1 MKYCSNCGHEL
12 REGVSVCPNCGNNLE
27 DKRTVKNNKMS
38 KKNKSIIIIAASL
51 ILIVIIAL
59 IVISQILSPEKQID
73 NISQAIEE
81 ENAALLVENIDN
93 EISETDAEAYFT
105 YINEAEGK
113 DSMLEDLSTLIESD
127 DNSQYQEV
135 YDGMNTLLAVEEN
148 GKQYLLFKNYD
159 IKIPKVS
166 VYSYDDFNID
176 EFTYDY
182 NGKER
187 RWNGTTDKI
196 VDVIPGIYNFEGVS
210 KIGEDEYNGVISVDL
225 TNDTLINFN
234 PGYFKIN
241 LTENISYSSIDIDY
255 EDIAIKVN
263 GKDTPVDFSQ
273 YEVTIGPFK
282 TGEEVS
288 IETIVNAGGKQLT
301 DGAQIVS
308 AEQDDITLEYTSNG
322 LVEPVVRLELKHDED
337 EIREVAD
344 EQMNKEMKENARED
358 FEENLEDNA
367 KMFVE
372 NYIYAL
378 ETMYLFEDI
387 NEVEEYIEEGSGVYN
402 TLFNNIESGT
412 FDGMYIY
419 SVSTSNYNKDGNMIT
434 LTANSKRDYD
444 ALNEPTS
451 FSTVYT
457 LDYNPETLTLKIV
470 DFEDI

>member
-1 MKYCSNCGHEL
+1 MKYCSNCGHAL
-12 REGVSVCPNCGNNLE
+12 REGVTVCPNCGHNLE
-27 DKRTVKNNKMS
+27 GKRAVKNNRMS
-38 KKNKSIIIIAASL
+38 KKNKSIIIMAAIL

-59 IVISQILSPEKQID
+59 VVISQMLSPEKQIE

-93 EISETDAEAYFT
+93 EISETDAEAYFA
-105 YINEAEGK
+105 YINESEGK
-113 DSMLEDLSTLIESD
+113 DAMSEDLSSLMEA
-127 DNSQYQEV
+127 DNMVYDEV
-135 YDGMNTLLAVEEN
+135 NDGMNILLTVEEN

-210 KIGEDEYNGVISVDL
+210 KIGEDEYNGVINVDL
-225 TNDTLINFN
+225 TNDTLASFN

-241 LTENISYSSIDIDY
+241 LTENISYSSIDIDFD
-255 EDIAIKVN
+255 DIAIKVN
-263 GKDTPVDFSQ
+263 GEDTSTDFSQ

-288 IETIVNAGGKQLT
+288 IETIVNASGKQLT
-301 DGAQIVS
+301 DGAQVVNP
-308 AEQDDITLEYTSNG
+308 EQEDIILEYTSNG
-322 LVEPVVRLELKHDED
+322 LVEPVVSLELEHDED

-344 EQMNKEMKENARED
+344 EQMNKEMKESARED

-372 NYIYAL
+372 NYIYSL
-378 ETMYLFEDI
+378 EAMYLFEDI

-402 TLFNNIESGT
+402 SLSHNIASGT

-419 SVSTSNYNKDGNMIT
+419 SVSTSNYSKDGNVIT
-434 LTANSKRDYD
+434 LTANSKREYD

-457 LDYNPETLTLKIV
+457 LDYDPETLTLTIV